1 MFIFQVQKQE
11 SLKRQEKK
19 SEVAATLQPTL
30 RETLHKAKPYNQQ
43 SEQYKSISRKLAVF
57 VAVGNVPNSIVE
69 CDEFRD
75 LIKELDERY
84 SVPGRTAIASEMDKL
99 FIDLKTNMRAVLSD
113 ARKVAITTDIWSKKG
128 LTASYLGLTAHF
140 FLKKDHH
147 RHCLTLA
154 VRRFPSPHT
163 ADKVE
168 QMVCEILE
176 EWGISHQQM
185 SVILTDNGS
194 NLVAAFQ
201 E

>member
-1 MFIFQVQKQE
+1 MSDTQFLDVLQLPARWTSS
-11 SLKRQEKK
+11 SL
-19 SEVAATLQPTL
+19 
-30 RETLHKAKPYNQQ
+30 
-43 SEQYKSISRKLAVF
+43 I
-57 VAVGNVPNSIVE
+57 
-69 CDEFRD
+69 
-75 LIKELDERY
+75 
-84 SVPGRTAIASEMDKL
+84 
-99 FIDLKTNMRAVLSD
+99 LKTNMRAVLSD
-113 ARKVAITTDIWSKKG
+113 ARGVTITMDIWSKKG
-128 LTASYLGLTAHF
+128 LAASYLGLTAHF
-140 FLKKDHH
+140 FLKKDHCRH
-147 RHCLTLA
+147 RLTLA